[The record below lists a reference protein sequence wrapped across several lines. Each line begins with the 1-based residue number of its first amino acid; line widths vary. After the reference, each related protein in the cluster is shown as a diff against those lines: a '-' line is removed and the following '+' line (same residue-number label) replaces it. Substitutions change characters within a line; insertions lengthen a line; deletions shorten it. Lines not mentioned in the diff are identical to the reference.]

1 MKKDRSGLPRYVR
14 RHGSGFRAVLR
25 VNGRR
30 HYGPT
35 FGTPDEASAYAGRFD
50 ELSAERGG
58 EAPAILTV
66 GQACELLLTELR
78 QTGARPDTLDYY
90 GKYLAIFRRVWGDDR
105 PLHQVQHRDLIA
117 YVAKREREV
126 APQTLYGKELQVAGR
141 LFRHAIARGHIHRNP
156 LAAIKAPRMRKGRYE
171 ALTRDEVLA
180 IVRRI
185 EKSDMP
191 QARFHADVV
200 LLLFF
205 TGLRLAEVGRLRVRD
220 YVQDGDAATLFVDGK
235 TDNRYQPVPK
245 ALREPIARMIAGK
258 QPDDPLVGSGK
269 RRLTSRILDLWKARL
284 GLPHFSAHVLR
295 HSYATAMVRIGVDLP
310 RVQVMMGHRSIT
322 QTQRYLHA
330 ASPDLQDAADA
341 LADRPP
347 ASRGSR
353 ARRAAAS
360 DRPAA
365 SRPRRGTRR
374 P

>member
-14 RHGSGFRAVLR
+14 QHGSGFRAVVR

-35 FGTPDEASAYAGRFD
+35 FRTAEEAGAYAGRFD
-50 ELSAERGG
+50 DLQGQRSAD
-58 EAPAILTV
+58 APAILTV
-66 GQACELLLTELR
+66 LGACELLLADLR

-90 GKYLAIFRRVWGDDR
+90 GKYLAVFRRVWGDDR
-105 PLHQVQHRDLIA
+105 PLHQVQHRDLVA
-117 YVAKREREV
+117 YIGKRERQV
-126 APQTLYGKELQVAGR
+126 QPQTLYGKELQVAGR
-141 LFRHAIARGHIHRNP
+141 LFRLAIARGHIHRNP
-156 LAAIKAPRMRKGRYE
+156 LASIKAPRMRRDRYE

-185 EKSDMP
+185 EKSGMP

-205 TGLRLAEVGRLRVRD
+205 TGLRLAELGRLRVRD

-235 TDNRYQPVPK
+235 TDNRHQPVPRV
-245 ALREPIARMIAGK
+245 LRPTIERMVAGK
-258 QPDDPLVGSGK
+258 QPEDPMIGSGK
-269 RRLTSRILDLWKARL
+269 RRLTSRILEIWKRRL
-284 GLPHFSAHVLR
+284 DLPHFSAHVLR

-341 LADRPP
+341 LGDRPP

-353 ARRAAAS
+353 APRAAAS

-365 SRPRRGTRR
+365 SRSRRGSPR

>member
-1 MKKDRSGLPRYVR
+1 M
-14 RHGSGFRAVLR
+14 LR

-35 FGTPDEASAYAGRFD
+35 FRTADEASAYAARFD
-50 ELSAERGG
+50 DLQDQRSDD
-58 EAPAILTV
+58 APAILTV
-66 GQACELLLTELR
+66 GQACAQLVDELR
-78 QTGARPDTLDYY
+78 KNGSRPDTLDYY
-90 GKYLAIFRRVWGDDR
+90 GKYLAVFRRVWGDDR
-105 PLHQVQHRDLIA
+105 PLHQVQHRDLVA

-126 APQTLYGKELQVAGR
+126 SPQTLYGKELQVAGR
-141 LFRHAIARGHIHRNP
+141 LFRLAIARGHLHRNP
-156 LAAIKAPRMRKGRYE
+156 VAAIKTPRLRKDRYH
-171 ALTRDEVLA
+171 AMSRDEVLA

-185 EKSDMP
+185 ETSGMP

-220 YVQDGDAATLFVDGK
+220 YVQDGKAATLFVDGK
-235 TDNRYQPVPK
+235 TDNRYQPIPM
-245 ALREPIARMIAGK
+245 ALREPIARLIDGK

-269 RRLTSRILDLWKARL
+269 RRLTSRILDMWKARL
-284 GLPHFSAHVLR
+284 ELPHFSAHVLR

-353 ARRAAAS
+353 VPRGDASGRRAK
-360 DRPAA
+360 
-365 SRPRRGTRR
+365 PRSPRGNPT